1 MFCVSTSYMLVKELF
16 EEYASVCKCVFRKDK
31 KYLVFNFESC
41 NALRI
46 QKLLAFFFF
55 FIKFMNFE
63 FRPSCLKLTSG
74 NYSQLKRRRD
84 RKFPQV
90 YLCQE
95 NFGRTRFGGGETSV
109 EAASQFGK
117 IKFTYGISVNFGT
130 FCVS

>member
-1 MFCVSTSYMLVKELF
+1 MFCVSTSYMLVEELF

-41 NALRI
+41 LENS
-46 QKLLAFFFF
+46 KSSCFVFF

-74 NYSQLKRRRD
+74 NYSQLKRRQD

-90 YLCQE
+90 SLCQE
-95 NFGRTRFGGGETSV
+95 SFCQTRFGGGETSV
-109 EAASQFGK
+109 EAADQFGK
-117 IKFTYGISVNFGT
+117 MKFTYGISVNFGT